1 MFAEGIDAIV
11 ETHRRVAQNYFDD
24 GSVEFAC
31 PPLKALLNIMA
42 HGHYNGAGI
51 DDPAFRNLFTR
62 DSLLA
67 SDSYRARLEAKQ
79 RVDQALWA
87 RHIAALNAFSTEGG
101 TGIDLPSRPASTHPL
116 ILRTHRHHRRRPVAS
131 PLKNAF
137 RLQADLRFSPASLAQ
152 RCHLHRVSFRLRL
165 RDL

>member
-1 MFAEGIDAIV
+1 VFAEGIDAIV

-79 RVDQALWA
+79 RVDQALWD

-116 ILRTHRHHRRRPVAS
+116 MLT
-131 PLKNAF
+131 N
-137 RLQADLRFSPASLAQ
+137 SPAPSAQ
-152 RCHLHRVSFRLRL
+152 TRRKPSKECLSIAG
-165 RDL
+165 